1 MVDNSISPMKDPIIS
16 LLVRSKIRHFLL
28 ADVTGYCRHMPDLLT
43 GNILKLPTMGER
55 DLGFPKKIRGK
66 NIS

>member
-1 MVDNSISPMKDPIIS
+1 MVDNSISQMKSPIRS
-16 LLVRSKIRHFLL
+16 LLVLRKIKYFLL

-43 GNILKLPTMGER
+43 GSILKVPTMDER